1 MTMPTPPRAA
11 PRPHRHEKHGD
22 IRVDDYHWLRERDA
36 PEVRA
41 YLEAENAY
49 VREMTAGTAE
59 LEKRLFEEIKGRIRQ
74 TDMSVP
80 YREGEY
86 RYYHRFED
94 GREYAIH
101 CRRRVGGSV
110 GADATAAPGATGR
123 NVSADEQDI
132 RVSAD
137 EEVILDV
144 NEVAEGHGFC
154 QVGSRAVSPSGRLLA
169 YAVDTVGRREYAIR
183 VRDLA
188 QGTDLPDVIPNVTA
202 NVTWAAGDD
211 VLFYARHDPTTLRP
225 YRILRHRLGDH
236 PARDRLVHEEDDATF
251 SCAVW
256 RSRSKRYVL
265 IGSFQTVTTEI
276 RYLDATDPDAAPAVF
291 LARERGH
298 EYEIDHY
305 RGRFTIRS
313 NDGARNFRLLEADE
327 HRTERTAWRELV
339 PHRDDVLVEGFELFR
354 DHLVVAERHEGLTR
368 LRVRPWDAVAA
379 AGDAGGGAAD
389 PRSGDDGGHHVSFD
403 EAAYAVRIGT
413 NREPD
418 TATLR
423 FEYSSLTTPRSIYD
437 YDMATRARTL
447 LKREEVLGDFDPSRY
462 ETRRVFATARDGV
475 RVPISLVRRRGAPDA
490 GAASNDAAPLL
501 LYGYGAYGISIDPTF
516 RSSRLS
522 LLDRG
527 FTYAIAHVRGGE
539 DLGRRWYDD
548 GKLRKKENTFTDFI
562 ACAEHLI
569 AEGHAAP
576 ERLFAM
582 GGSAGGLLMGAV
594 INLRPELFHGVV
606 AQVPFVDVLTTMLDE
621 SIPLT
626 TGEYDEWG
634 NPNEPDDYACIR
646 AYSPYDNMAP
656 VSWPNLLVMTGLHDS
671 QVQYWEPAKWVAKR
685 RAMQPADGR
694 RLLLKT
700 NLEAGH
706 GGASGRYRQ
715 YRETALQFAFLLDLA
730 GVAERAP
737 AGA

>member
-1 MTMPTPPRAA
+1 MMIATPPRA
-11 PRPHRHEKHGD
+11 PRRPHRHETHGD
-22 IRVDDYHWLRERDA
+22 VRVDDYYWLRERDN

-49 VREMTAGTAE
+49 LREMMAGPVE
-59 LEKRLFEEIKGRIRQ
+59 QEQRLFDEIKGRIKQ

-80 YREGEY
+80 YREGQH
-86 RYYHRFED
+86 RYYHRFEN
-94 GREYAIH
+94 GKEYAVH
-101 CRRRVGGSV
+101 CRRRVEGP
-110 GADATAAPGATGR
+110 DRPDAPGAAGP
-123 NVSADEQDI
+123 AA
-132 RVSAD
+132 SAD

-144 NEVAEGHGFC
+144 NAVAQGHAYC
-154 QVGSRAVSPSGRLLA
+154 QVGSRSMSPSGRLLA
-169 YAVDTVGRREYAIR
+169 YAVDTVGRREYALR

-188 QGTDLPDVIPNVTA
+188 RRTDLDDVIPNVTA

-211 VLFYARHDPTTLRP
+211 VVFYARHDPTTLRP
-225 YRILRHRLGDH
+225 YQILRHRLGDD
-236 PARDRLVHEEDDATF
+236 PTRDCLVYEEGDPTF

-265 IGSFQTVTTEI
+265 IGCFQTVTTEI
-276 RYLDATDPDAAPAVF
+276 RYLDAEDPEAPPVPF

-298 EYEIDHY
+298 EFEIDHY
-305 RGRFTIRS
+305 RGRFYIRS
-313 NDGARNFRLLEADE
+313 NAGARNFRLLEADE
-327 HRTERTAWRELV
+327 DRTVRAAWRELV
-339 PHRDDVLVEGFELFR
+339 PHRDDVLIEGFELFR
-354 DHLVVAERHEGLTR
+354 GHLVVAERHEGLTR
-368 LRVRPWDAVAA
+368 LRVCPWDAGA
-379 AGDAGGGAAD
+379 AGGDGRHGSEAGEHPGG
-389 PRSGDDGGHHVSFD
+389 DGRDGHLVAFD
-403 EAAYAVRIGT
+403 EAAYAVWIGT
-413 NREPD
+413 NREPE

-423 FEYSSLTTPRSIYD
+423 FQYSSLTTPPSVYD
-437 YDMATRARTL
+437 YDMRTRTRTL

-462 ETRRVFATARDGV
+462 ETRRLFATAPDGV
-475 RVPISLVRRRGAPDA
+475 RVPISFVRRRGAPARD
-490 GAASNDAAPLL
+490 ASNASAPLL
-501 LYGYGAYGISIDPTF
+501 LYGYGAYGISMEPTF

-539 DLGRRWYDD
+539 ELGRRWYED
-548 GKLRKKENTFTDFI
+548 GKLRKKQNTFTDFI
-562 ACAEHLI
+562 ACAEHLV
-569 AEGHAAP
+569 AKGLAGP

-594 INLRPELFHGVV
+594 INLRPDLFHGVV
-606 AQVPFVDVLTTMLDE
+606 AQVPFVDVVTTMLDE

-634 NPNEPDDYACIR
+634 DPNDAEDYACIR

-656 VSWPNLLVMTGLHDS
+656 VTWPHLLVMTGLHDS

-685 RAMQPADGR
+685 RVMQPDDGR

-715 YRETALQFAFLLDLA
+715 YRETALQYAFLLDLA
-730 GVAERAP
+730 GLADRGP